1 MAELLLNVEHLSKSY
16 THERGLFDAIRGRH
30 APPTTRPALDDVSLS
45 LHVGETLG
53 IVGES
58 GSGKSTL
65 ARCLT
70 LLEQPDGGRV
80 LLDGVDLTRLR
91 GRELRDQRRRIQV
104 VFQDPYSSL
113 NPRLSVR
120 DAIGEVLIVHRLGPR
135 SEVQTRTVK
144 LLDQVG
150 LSERALDRFPS
161 EFSGG
166 QRQRICIARA
176 LAAEPALLIAD
187 EAVSALDVSIQA
199 QILNLFVD
207 LREQLGLAMLFI
219 SHNLHVVRHVAPHV
233 AVMFGGRIVELVP
246 ETMRL
251 EDAEHP
257 YTRSLYAAAP
267 RLRATGPALQEMVA
281 ADLAARLP
289 VVGCPFRDRCPRA
302 FDRCAMED
310 PALLDVGPGHLVACH
325 AVAQSH
331 ASEHPA
337 QTSNPIYRRTV

>member
-1 MAELLLNVEHLSKSY
+1 MAEILLVAEHLSKTY
-16 THERGLFDAIRGRH
+16 GQDRRIFDAIRPHDR
-30 APPTTRPALDDVSLS
+30 PMVRPALNDVSLS
-45 LHVGETLG
+45 LGAGETLG

-70 LLEQPDGGRV
+70 LLEQPDSGRV
-80 LLDGVDLTRLR
+80 LLDGQDLTTLR

-113 NPRLSVR
+113 NPSLSVR
-120 DAIGEVLIVHRLGPR
+120 DAISEVLTVHRLVARG
-135 SEVQTRTVK
+135 EVHARCVG
-144 LLDQVG
+144 LLHQVG
-150 LSERALDRFPS
+150 LPERALDRFPA

-199 QILNLFVD
+199 QILNMFVD
-207 LREQLGLAMLFI
+207 LREELRLAMLFI
-219 SHNLHVVRHVAPHV
+219 SHNLHVVRHVAPRI
-233 AVMFGGRIVELVP
+233 AVMFGGRIVELIP
-246 ETMRL
+246 AGTRL

-267 RLRATGPALQEMVA
+267 RLGAAGLAVVEATP

-302 FDRCAMED
+302 FDRCAVED
-310 PALLDVGPGHLVACH
+310 PALLQVGSGHLVACH
-325 AVAQSH
+325 AVAQAHTSGH
-331 ASEHPA
+331 AVQTATPA
-337 QTSNPIYRRTV
+337 RGGPG

>member
-1 MAELLLNVEHLSKSY
+1 MAEILLVAENLSKTY
-16 THERGLFDAIRGRH
+16 RQDRGVLDAIRGRNVL
-30 APPTTRPALDDVSLS
+30 PMVRPALNDVSLS
-45 LHVGETLG
+45 LGAGETLG

-70 LLEQPDGGRV
+70 LLEHPDAGRV
-80 LLDGVDLTRLR
+80 LLDGQDLTTLR

-104 VFQDPYSSL
+104 VFQDPYASL

-120 DAIGEVLIVHRLGPR
+120 DAISEVLTVHRLVARGEVQPR
-135 SEVQTRTVK
+135 SVR
-144 LLDQVG
+144 LLHQVG
-150 LSERALDRFPS
+150 LPERALDRFPA

-187 EAVSALDVSIQA
+187 EVVSALDVSIQA

-219 SHNLHVVRHVAPHV
+219 SHNLHVVRHVAPRI
-233 AVMFGGRIVELVP
+233 AVMFGGRIVELIP
-246 ETMRL
+246 EGIRL

-267 RLRATGPALQEMVA
+267 RLGAAGLAVQEATP

-302 FDRCAMED
+302 FDRCAVED
-310 PALLDVGPGHLVACH
+310 PALLHVGPGHLVACH
-325 AVAQSH
+325 AVAQSRT
-331 ASEHPA
+331 SGHPA
-337 QTSNPIYRRTV
+337 QTSNPIHRRTV